1 MQQGTENGIAIHT
14 IARLALVGLAYLY
27 IVKLVDT
34 LFHGIFKPSTLALI
48 VVSLNI
54 LASVF
59 QLLFFIVIYQRLKTN
74 LHLILKSAAWLAIV
88 GASIGM
94 LPKLVA
100 LAFVFKAPELFF
112 LLKYSQQISA
122 FCPLISTW
130 LLTIFCIIFFI
141 RIENIEQEGLKLAF
155 AGGAIG
161 WFIMALAQ
169 TLVAFNYILF
179 GQVIWL
185 SEIFNAGPIV
195 FVTFSTITFLFVGY
209 FYWVFARNKITYSF
223 SV

>member
-1 MQQGTENGIAIHT
+1 MQQGTKNGIAIHT
-14 IARLALVGLAYLY
+14 IARLALVGLAYVY

-141 RIENIEQEGLKLAF
+141 RIENIEQEGLKLALQ
-155 AGGAIG
+155 GE
-161 WFIMALAQ
+161 Q
-169 TLVAFNYILF
+169 
-179 GQVIWL
+179 
-185 SEIFNAGPIV
+185 
-195 FVTFSTITFLFVGY
+195 
-209 FYWVFARNKITYSF
+209 
-223 SV
+223 